1 MQRKSWRMIPKAGSI
16 ENLKLVEEQINDPEA
31 NEVQIEVKAIGFNF
45 ADIFAMFG
53 LYGATPKGSFVPGL
67 EFSGVVAKVG
77 KDVKR
82 LKEGQSV
89 MGVTKFGGYT
99 SRANLDQRYVI
110 PLPTGWNHEE
120 GAAYLIQVLTAYYAL
135 IKLGNIKQDSTILVQ
150 SAAGGVGIWTNRI
163 AKLYNAYTIGVVGSA
178 SKLDFLEK
186 EGYDKGF
193 VRRKEFRSDL
203 RKALGDRELNIVM
216 ESVGGKAL
224 MDSYVTMASEGRMIV
239 YGSARYAQPG
249 AKPNYLKLLWQFYKR
264 PKLDPQKMIEQNK
277 SVMGFNLIY
286 LYDNAS
292 LLEEIMTALST
303 MDLGKP
309 HIGHS
314 FEFENMKEAIK
325 LFQTGNTTGKVVV
338 TV

>member
-16 ENLKLVEEQINDPEA
+16 DNLKLVEEPINDPGE

-53 LYGATPKGSFVPGL
+53 LYGATPKGSFIPGL
-67 EFSGVVAKVG
+67 EFSGVVTKITKGVQG
-77 KDVKR
+77 
-82 LKEGQSV
+82 LKEGQAV

-99 SRANLDQRYVI
+99 SHINLDQRYVI
-110 PLPTGWNHEE
+110 PVPVGWNYEE

-135 IKLGNIKQDSTILVQ
+135 IKLGNIKKGSTVLVQ

-163 AKLYNAYTIGVVGSA
+163 AKLYGAYTIGCVGSA

-186 EGYDKGF
+186 EGYDQGF
-193 VRRKEFRSDL
+193 VRGKNFRSDL
-203 RKALGDRELNIVM
+203 KKILGERELNIVM
-216 ESVGGKAL
+216 ECVGGKVL
-224 MDSYVTMASEGRMIV
+224 MDSYLNMASEGRMIV

-249 AKPNYLKLLWQFYKR
+249 AKPNYLRLLWQFYKR
-264 PKLDPQKMIEQNK
+264 PLLDPQKMIEQNK

-286 LYDNAS
+286 LYDNAY
-292 LLEEIMTALST
+292 LLEEILGALST

-309 HIGHS
+309 HVGHS
-314 FEFENMKEAIK
+314 FEFDKLKDAIK